1 MAATNQRLDRCLSLR
16 THSNAFT
23 DNRVRTSKYTLA
35 SFVPLNLLEQF
46 RRVANV
52 YFLLISLLQL
62 CTPYSPTNPF
72 ATLAPFLLVL
82 LVTMVKEGVEDKAR
96 HDADA
101 LVNTSPTLRLGDD
114 GHFAQ
119 VLWRDVAVGDILKV
133 RANEVFP
140 ADLLLLASSHDDR
153 EAYIDTSNLDGESTA
168 KVRLVPRIHI
178 SAFHDV
184 LTYGNAVAADV
195 RCQPPTPALSRFD
208 GVLQL
213 RAKDEAED
221 VPFTSHNVCLRA
233 TRLVNTAHVLGAVLA
248 TGSDTKL
255 MQNKARSVPR
265 KRSHLDVVANKCVLV
280 VFLLLLLLNTI
291 SAIKGYFWQAQALPP
306 YLHVDG
312 PPSATTFLTLWV
324 TYLILY
330 NNLVPIS
337 LYISLE
343 IAKWYQA
350 KHMEHDVAMTCPR
363 TGQGLVAR
371 TSNLNEDLGRVQYLF
386 TDKTGTLTKNEMV
399 LQKLSIS
406 GQLVDCHGGGKRSGA
421 IDPNRLVELALLQ
434 RHQHGASIREFFRCL
449 LLCHSA
455 RIGSDGDVS
464 ATSPDEV
471 ALLAAAADFDCA
483 FDGISNNRIQIVLFG
498 QQEAYTLLACNAFDS
513 LRKCMSVLVQRES
526 SDEYWLYC
534 KGADNAL
541 LHPSNATRARQDVET
556 HIRSFA
562 CLGLRTLV
570 FGRQQLDAKAAK
582 AWLDAYAAAQGA
594 LHDREHTLHVLAT
607 TIEASER
614 MEILGGS
621 GVEDKLQDGVHVA
634 TSLLTKAGIRVWMLT
649 GDKDETAVAL
659 AHAAGLL
666 STKSL
671 VLPLCDGADQI
682 AVHRKQLKRDG
693 LWHPG
698 TVNPSL
704 SVLLGGASLDQ
715 LLTVHCLQKPQGA
728 NQIAPFS
735 PTAHASQLFELLSQ
749 CQTVVAS
756 RLSPIQKANLVRF
769 VKAHS
774 HDECITL
781 AIGDG
786 GNDVSMIQEAHVGVG
801 IFGVEGLQAV
811 RSADFGLAQFRFL
824 TTLLLLHGRWNCRRV
839 TLLILLTFYK
849 NTLLVATFFL
859 YSFLTGF
866 SGQTPFDSYLL
877 VGWNVLYT
885 CLPLFVIGIF
895 DKDLSGPT
903 LLLHPRIYLDEPDG
917 SRLSLKTLLLWMVS
931 AVLEASANVV
941 LISWSLG
948 YGGASLALLGTVLY
962 ASSVLIVLLKAA
974 ACMQRLQRW
983 RHWHVLSLLLSAA
996 SLVVFIAVYEELY
1009 AVVATASA
1017 LRDFY
1022 HLFYRADTG
1031 LLLLALVLAPA
1042 GSLVLQAAWY
1052 SFQRLYWYSNRDL
1065 HSEVDAGLGVRATSR
1080 PRATVGCTSGEKNK
1094 SSSAC
1099 TKHLS
1104 TDFKAWVDAFR
1115 SPDMTSDCDVLIAQ
1129 LRGCRLQTQHAEV
1142 DEDTTATVDLDVT
1155 LHPFSL
1161 AFLGKR
1167 SAALEA
1173 EYASAFRSREVVRI
1187 RRVVAL
1193 AAFLFLLNV
1202 LVQYFVVG
1210 ATSLYVVSRVLL
1222 LLCALA
1228 YTRFASSRWFHA
1240 HYDLCVI
1247 LPMAGT
1253 GLFISATIVDEG
1265 YVSSTLFPI
1274 ALFAVFRVRFTYAL
1288 SLALANYLVY
1298 VLFAMSLP
1306 STSAAG
1312 LGYFTG
1318 YIGLLMAFAAHGSW
1332 RVQVAMRHDFLQH
1345 RSLALQEKRARAILE
1360 HMLPRHIM
1368 AKLQSGDPIIS
1379 EADDDVTILFCDVV
1393 DFTQLMQRYSPAQVV
1408 SLLDHL
1414 YSLFDEL
1421 CAKYG
1426 VQKMETVGKTY
1437 MACAGLQ
1444 EASASF
1450 PVSPAIRAACM
1461 ARDMQRL
1468 LSTCKTTS
1476 GHSIK
1481 LRIGLHSG
1489 RVLSGLVGR
1498 KKQQFSLFGDT
1509 VNTAS
1514 RMQSTGTPGQ
1524 IQLSSATQ
1532 HKLRHDFAFSSPSR
1546 VLVKGKGE
1554 METFLLGP
1562 ATSDRARAWAE
1573 RPGCVASRSHNGLRR
1588 PEPVVSSIEAGIYDE
1603 MAAELHPL
1611 WLYFY
1616 DHEMEATYAKATTS
1630 MREEATSRCLY
1641 ALGVYLLFSIFRD
1654 ASQGALVGVDGRLWL
1669 LVAPRMVVLGLLAVS
1684 LLFVPFMA
1692 QHGLVP
1698 TSCLCLLALSTLHV
1712 VEIAQRLATAK
1723 GFAWLALDVVF
1734 VMFVVSS
1741 GGAVRYASS
1750 IGFNALAWVSMV
1762 PITIAMGLLSENGY
1776 DALINPVVLVS
1787 FTAIA
1792 NVVVC
1797 RGLDFFTRR
1806 KVWLETQTNIQTR
1819 TADRLLY
1826 QRLPE
1831 EVVTRMKQGE
1841 LVCDEYRLVGILYS
1855 DIKGFTTLA
1864 ARTAPEDVI
1873 QLLDSLFAAFDV
1885 LTEKHG
1891 VFKLQTIGDAYV
1903 IVSGL
1908 PFIDMSLTE
1917 ESLPPSAH
1925 STPHRRMS
1933 ARMQAHRVAQQLASL
1948 RRSNVHL
1955 KKPCLHVHQ
1964 HIRNLLHMAFD
1975 MHKEVA
1981 KIRDPV
1987 TNEPLQMR
1995 IGVHLGNL
2003 IGGVIGDT
2011 TLRYDMW
2018 GLDAMLANT
2027 LESNG
2032 VPGGVVV
2039 SDAVKRV
2046 VDEAGDDF
2054 TCAHYKTLDGGID
2067 VYTVACEATTEGRV
2081 RRLSSASPKKGML
2094 TSGVG
2099 SPSKLRKR

>member
-1 MAATNQRLDRCLSLR
+1 MTAHTQGSRLDRRLSLR
-16 THSNAFT
+16 ARNDFP

-35 SFVPLNLLEQF
+35 SFLPLNLLEQF

-62 CTPYSPTNPF
+62 CTPYSPTNPY

-101 LVNTSPTLRLGDD
+101 LVNTSRTLRLGDD
-114 GHFAQ
+114 DTFAP
-119 VLWRDVAVGDILKV
+119 VLWRDVRVGDMLMV
-133 RANEVFP
+133 RINEVFP

-168 KVRLVPRIHI
+168 KVRHVPHMNA
-178 SAFHDV
+178 SVLQDV
-184 LTYGNAVAADV
+184 NAYGKAVMADV
-195 RCQPPTPALSRFD
+195 RCHPPTPALSRFD

-213 RAKDEAED
+213 RANDVAED
-221 VPFTSHNVCLRA
+221 IPFTSHHVCLRA
-233 TRLVNTAHVLGAVLA
+233 TRLVNTAHVVGAVLA
-248 TGSDTKL
+248 TGHDTKL
-255 MQNKARSVPR
+255 MQNHRTMLR
-265 KRSHLDVVANKCVLV
+265 KRSHLDVLANKCVLV

-291 SAIKGYFWQAQALPP
+291 SAIKGYFWQANAMPP
-306 YLHVDG
+306 YLHLDG
-312 PPSATTFLTLWV
+312 PPSATTFATLWV

-330 NNLVPIS
+330 NNMVPIS

-343 IAKWYQA
+343 IVKWYQA
-350 KHMEHDVAMTCPR
+350 KHMEQDAAMTCPR
-363 TGQGLVAR
+363 TGQGLLAR
-371 TSNLNEDLGRVQYLF
+371 TSNLNEDLGRVHYIF

-399 LQKLSIS
+399 LRKLSVS
-406 GQLVDCHGGGKRSGA
+406 GQIVDCQGTGKRGGA

-434 RHQHGASIREFFRCL
+434 RHQHGTLIREFFRCL

-455 RIGSDGDVS
+455 RIGSDGTVS

-471 ALLAAAADFDCA
+471 ALLAAASDFDCA
-483 FDGISNNRIQIVLFG
+483 FDGVSSNRIQIVLFG
-498 QQEAYTLLACNAFDS
+498 QQETYTLLACNAFDS
-513 LRKCMSVLVQRES
+513 LRKCMSVLVQRDS
-526 SDEYWLYC
+526 TDEYWLYC

-570 FGRQQLDAKAAK
+570 FGRQQLDAKAAR
-582 AWLDAYAAAQGA
+582 AWLDAYAVAQVA
-594 LHDREHTLHVLAT
+594 VHDREHSLHVLAT

-621 GVEDKLQDGVHVA
+621 GVEDKLQDGVYAA

-698 TVNPSL
+698 TVNPAL

-715 LLTVHCLQKPQGA
+715 LLTVHCLQQPTRT
-728 NQIAPFS
+728 NQIAPL
-735 PTAHASQLFELLSQ
+735 TAHASQLFELLSQ

-756 RLSPIQKANLVRF
+756 RLSPLQKANLVRF

-824 TTLLLLHGRWNCRRV
+824 STLLLLHGRWNCRRI

-885 CLPLFVIGIF
+885 CLPLFVIGIL
-895 DKDLSGPT
+895 DKDLCGPT
-903 LLLHPRIYLDEPDG
+903 LHLHPRIYLDEPD
-917 SRLSLKTLLLWMVS
+917 SSTLNLKTLLLWMVS
-931 AVLEASANVV
+931 AVLEALANVV
-941 LISWSLG
+941 FISWSLG
-948 YGGASLALLGTVLY
+948 YSGASLALLGTVLY
-962 ASSVLIVLLKAA
+962 ASSVLIVLVKAA

-983 RHWHVLSLLLSAA
+983 RHWHILSLVLSAA
-996 SLVVFIAVYEELY
+996 CLVLFIAVYEELY
-1009 AVVATASA
+1009 AVVGTTSA

-1022 HLFYRADTG
+1022 HLFYKAETG
-1031 LLLLALVLAPA
+1031 LVALALVLAST

-1052 SFQRLYWYSNRDL
+1052 SFQRLYWYSNRDVL
-1065 HSEVDAGLGVRATSR
+1065 AEVDAGLTVAASSR
-1080 PRATVGCTSGEKNK
+1080 PRATVGYISNEKK
-1094 SSSAC
+1094 SSAC

-1104 TDFKAWVDAFR
+1104 TDFKAWVDTFR
-1115 SPDMTSDCDVLIAQ
+1115 SPDMTSDCDVLISQ
-1129 LRGCRLQTQHAEV
+1129 LRGCRLQTQHNEV
-1142 DEDTTATVDLDVT
+1142 DEDTTAVVDNVDVT

-1167 SAALEA
+1167 SAVLEA

-1202 LVQYFVVG
+1202 LVQYFVG
-1210 ATSLYVVSRVLL
+1210 SATSLYVGSRILL

-1228 YTRFASSRWFHA
+1228 YTRFASSRWFLA

-1253 GLFISATIVDEG
+1253 GLFISATITDQG

-1288 SLALANYLVY
+1288 SLAIANYLVY
-1298 VLFAMSLP
+1298 VLFAISLP

-1318 YIGLLMAFAAHGSW
+1318 YIGLLMAFAAHGCW

-1345 RSLALQEKRARAILE
+1345 RSLAMEEKRARAILE
-1360 HMLPRHIM
+1360 HMLPRHVM

-1450 PVSPAIRAACM
+1450 PVAPAIRAACM
-1461 ARDMQRL
+1461 ARDMLRL
-1468 LSTCKTTS
+1468 LSTCKTAT

-1514 RMQSTGTPGQ
+1514 RMQSTGAPGH
-1524 IQLSSATQ
+1524 IQLSSATH
-1532 HKLRHDFAFSSPSR
+1532 HKLLKDFAFSSPSR

-1562 ATSDRARAWAE
+1562 PISDRARSWAE
-1573 RPGCVASRSHNGLRR
+1573 RPGSVASRSHGLRR
-1588 PEPVVSSIEAGIYDE
+1588 PEPVSSIDAGIYDE

-1616 DHEMEATYAKATTS
+1616 DYEMEATYAKATTG

-1654 ASQGALVGVDGRLWL
+1654 ASQGALVGVYGRLWL
-1669 LVAPRMVVLGLLAVS
+1669 LLAPRMVVLMLFALS

-1698 TSCLCLLALSTLHV
+1698 TSCLCLLALGTLHV
-1712 VEIAQRLATAK
+1712 VEIAQRVATADA
-1723 GFAWLALDVVF
+1723 FAWLALDVVF

-1750 IGFNALAWVSMV
+1750 IGFNALAWGGMV
-1762 PITIAMGLLSENGY
+1762 PITIVMGLSSDGGY
-1776 DALINPVVLVS
+1776 DTLINPVVLVS

-1831 EVVTRMKQGE
+1831 EVVQRMKQGE

-1917 ESLPPSAH
+1917 ESLPPSATP
-1925 STPHRRMS
+1925 TPHRRMS

-1948 RRSNVHL
+1948 RRNNVHL

-2046 VDEAGDDF
+2046 IDEAGDDF
-2054 TCAHYKTLDGGID
+2054 TCAHYTTLDGGID
-2067 VYTVACEATTEGRV
+2067 VYTVACQEATEGRV
-2081 RRLSSASPKKGML
+2081 RRLSSTSPKKGML